1 MNLSDLEDR
10 SYNALMARIAKYE
23 QEAAAVLRDAL
34 NTMRARMT
42 VIYEKYAR
50 DGKLSLADMTQ
61 YGRLT
66 KIEGDILGTMNAATR
81 ANVRE
86 FARLRPEQYD
96 EAFFRY
102 GWAIDQSTG
111 VSLKWGLLDKQVI
124 IENLFNIDNLD
135 NRMYKIAVTR
145 YRQDAQ
151 LRILQA
157 LNSGLA
163 QGKSYQLMAR
173 GLRDAVN
180 ITAYQAMRIIRTEGQ
195 TAQNAAQDA
204 AYEQAKAQGV
214 ELQDIWDATLDG
226 KTRDS
231 HGAMDGE
238 VRGLDGLF
246 HLPDGETAPYPAW
259 QGLSAGERISC
270 RCRLRGNIED
280 YSPALRRT
288 REDGV
293 MPYQT
298 YKEWILTHKK

>member
-1 MNLSDLEDR
+1 MNLNDLEDR

-50 DGKLSLADMTQ
+50 DGALSLADMTQ
-61 YGRLT
+61 YGRLA
-66 KIEGDILGTMNAATR
+66 KLEGDILGTMNAATR
-81 ANVRE
+81 ANVAE
-86 FARLRPEQYD
+86 FARLRPEQYG

-102 GWAIDQSTG
+102 GWAIDQATG
-111 VSLKWGLLDKQVI
+111 VSLKWGLLDKQAI
-124 IENLFNIDNLD
+124 IESLD
-135 NRMYKIAVTR
+135 NRMYKLAVTS
-145 YRQDAQ
+145 YTQDARI
-151 LRILQA
+151 RILRA

-173 GLRDAVN
+173 GLREAIN
-180 ITAYQAMRIIRTEGQ
+180 ATAYQAMRIIRTEGQ

-231 HGAMDGE
+231 HGAMDGT

-246 HLPDGETAPYPAW
+246 HLQNGEQIPYPAW
-259 QGLSAGERISC
+259 QGIRDPAERINC

-298 YKEWILTHKK
+298 YKEWIKTH